1 VSLTVW
7 YTGVVF
13 GTEPADTPQL
23 MHAFC

>member
-1 VSLTVW
+1 MSLTVW